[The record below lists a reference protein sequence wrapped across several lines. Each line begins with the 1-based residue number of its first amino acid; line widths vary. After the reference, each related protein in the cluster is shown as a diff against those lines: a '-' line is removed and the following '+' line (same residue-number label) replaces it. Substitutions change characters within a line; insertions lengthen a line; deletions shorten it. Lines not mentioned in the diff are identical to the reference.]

1 MVQQIHDIIPHVLV
15 SCVVRQ
21 DSNVS
26 PSVKWKGIDLH

>member
-15 SCVVRQ
+15 SCVVCQ

-26 PSVKWKGIDLH
+26 LLVE